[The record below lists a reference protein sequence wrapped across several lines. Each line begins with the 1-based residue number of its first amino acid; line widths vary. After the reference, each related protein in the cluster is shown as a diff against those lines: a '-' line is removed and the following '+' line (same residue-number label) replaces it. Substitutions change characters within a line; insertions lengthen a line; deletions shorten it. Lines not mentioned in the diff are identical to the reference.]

1 MVIKVKKLFGINK
14 FVGLMFS
21 DLSEPIY
28 FETHFGIHTFFVK
41 KPIDVLVLDK
51 DFIVRKFANVKPNR
65 IFFWSPKY
73 IRVIEVQSG
82 FIQKHKIKP
91 GDKIT
96 IK

>member
-1 MVIKVKKLFGINK
+1 MEIKAKKLSGVNK
-14 FVGLMFS
+14 LIGLMFS
-21 DLSEPIY
+21 DLSKPIY

-65 IFFWSPKY
+65 IFFWNPKY

>member
-1 MVIKVKKLFGINK
+1 MGRRYLGYVLCRTLDRIA
-14 FVGLMFS
+14 
-21 DLSEPIY
+21 E